1 MAQPSGA
8 VAAGH
13 PVTAAAAEEILR
25 EGGNAFDA
33 VIAAAAAACVAE
45 PVLASLAGGGF
56 LLAHKE
62 GAAPVVHDF
71 FAQTPRRRRPENET
85 EFYPVH
91 ADFGYATQE
100 FHIGLGS
107 VATPG
112 VIAGLFD
119 IHRRHGSLPMARLLE
134 PAIRGARQGVRIEQL
149 QSYIFD
155 VVAPIYRAS
164 DGAIEAYGSLY
175 PGRIHRQPD
184 LAATLEALSR
194 EGPDL
199 FYRGELGRR
208 LGQLSTE
215 QGGHLC
221 AADLESY
228 RVIHRDPLSIDYRGA
243 RIFTNPP
250 PTAGGI
256 LIGFGLGLLEA
267 TTMHPSSPASPGHL
281 CLLAEV
287 LEATVAARIA
297 VLAEAASSGE
307 LSSELLATYRERV
320 AGAPPMSRGTTHIS
334 IIDEAGSAAALT
346 LSNGEGCGHLI
357 PGTGIMLN
365 NMLGEEDINPD
376 GFNAWPRNR
385 RMTSMMAPTLVERDG
400 RRIAMGSGGSN
411 RIRSAILQ
419 VIVNLLDYRDDPA
432 TAVGRPRLHA
442 EAGHLSI
449 EGGFPTDVIDAL
461 LEAHPAAELWPDR
474 NLFFGGVHLAMR
486 EAGGFTA
493 AGDPRIVGIGLTL

>member
-1 MAQPSGA
+1 MAEPSGA
-8 VAAGH
+8 IAAGH

-33 VIAAAAAACVAE
+33 VVAAAATACVVE

-62 GAAPVVHDF
+62 GTAPVVHDF
-71 FAQTPRRRRPENET
+71 FAQTPLKRRPEDAT

-91 ADFGYATQE
+91 ADFGHVTQE

-112 VIAGLFD
+112 AIAGFFD
-119 IHRRHGSLPMARLLE
+119 IHQRHGTLPMARLLE
-134 PAIRGARQGVRIEQL
+134 PSIRAAREGVRVEAL

-164 DGAIEAYGSLY
+164 REARETYDSLH
-175 PGRIHRQPD
+175 PGRVHRQPA

-199 FYRGELGRR
+199 FYRGELAHR
-208 LGQLSTE
+208 LDRLSNE

-221 AADLESY
+221 AADLRSY
-228 RVIHRDPLSIDYRGA
+228 EVIHRAPLSIDYKGA
-243 RIFTNPP
+243 RILTNPP
-250 PTAGGI
+250 PSAGGI
-256 LIGFGLGLLEA
+256 LIGFGLGLLAA
-267 TTMHPSSPASPGHL
+267 TPIDHSSPESPGHTR
-281 CLLAEV
+281 LLAEV
-287 LEATVAARIA
+287 LETTVAARIA
-297 VLAEAASSGE
+297 VLAAAESSGE
-307 LSSELLATYRERV
+307 LSHELLAVYRERV
-320 AGAPPMSRGTTHIS
+320 LGAPPMSRGTTHIS
-334 IIDEAGSAAALT
+334 IIDQAGNAAALT

-357 PGTGIMLN
+357 PDSGIMLN

-376 GFNAWPRNR
+376 GFNAWPSNR
-385 RMTSMMAPTLVERDG
+385 RMTSMMAPTLVERDNC
-400 RRIAMGSGGSN
+400 RIAMGSGGSN

-432 TAVGRPRLHA
+432 TAVARPRLHA

-449 EGGFPTDVIDAL
+449 EGGFPAAVVTAL
-461 LEAHPAAELWPDR
+461 VDAHPATEVWPDR

-486 EAGGFTA
+486 EADGFAA
-493 AGDPRIVGIGLTL
+493 AGDPRRGGIGRTL